1 MGPISFIYILFTV
14 IGDAFKSLF
23 GRKDNH
29 A

>member
-1 MGPISFIYILFTV
+1 MGPISFIYILFTA

>member
-1 MGPISFIYILFTV
+1 MGPISFIYILFTA

-23 GRKDNH
+23 GRKDDH